1 MDIKD
6 YCQDTLK
13 ALVWNIIRDG
23 IWSGHNKIH
32 INLDSKALLLEQSEI
47 DRLVSKSNILDKL
60 NGITEFALVRE
71 VIDEMEMSCLQD
83 IEEREQETSEEES
96 EETNDKEEEPS
107 LSLS

>member
-47 DRLVSKSNILDKL
+47 DRLVSKSNMLDKL
-60 NGITEFALVRE
+60 QGITDFSLVRE
-71 VIDEMEMSCLQD
+71 IIDEMEMSYLQET
-83 IEEREQETSEEES
+83 EERERDTDQ
-96 EETNDKEEEPS
+96 EETEDVTEEKEELG